1 MSQCHNVTMSQCY
14 NVTMSKEVKVG
25 TVTMVPVGDRVPDQS
40 SIGQPVSP
48 VDRKFLT
55 MQKGQVLELF

>member
-1 MSQCHNVTMSQCY
+1 MSQCY